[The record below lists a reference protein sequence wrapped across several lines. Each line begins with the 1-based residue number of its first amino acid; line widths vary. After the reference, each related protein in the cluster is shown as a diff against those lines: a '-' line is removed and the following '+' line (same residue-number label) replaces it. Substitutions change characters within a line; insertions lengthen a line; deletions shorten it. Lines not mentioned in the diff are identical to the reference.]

1 MITEI
6 RHIIFSNDELK
17 LLFRTVP
24 LEGLDPTRRV
34 ARAEVVEGPPP
45 SVRLHTQA
53 IAQNGT
59 GDADDDKKGGFEVR
73 LVESYQLA
81 RLIVAYC
88 RDKRIPLPKDAL
100 KTLHAQGDQLCFS
113 IMSSLS

>member
-17 LLFRTVP
+17 LVFQTVP
-24 LEGLDPTRRV
+24 LEGFDASRRILSIQ
-34 ARAEVVEGPPP
+34 VVEGPPP
-45 SVRLHTQA
+45 TVKLSSDLP
-53 IAQNGT
+53 T
-59 GDADDDKKGGFEVR
+59 GGGREEIQ
-73 LVESYQLA
+73 VESYQLA

-88 RDKRIPLPKDAL
+88 REKRIPLPKDAL

>member
-17 LLFRTVP
+17 LLFQTVP
-24 LEGLDPTRRV
+24 VEGYDKSRRITRIDVR
-34 ARAEVVEGPPP
+34 EGPPP
-45 SVRLHTQA
+45 TVHLQSEGAAALD
-53 IAQNGT
+53 I
-59 GDADDDKKGGFEVR
+59 
-73 LVESYQLA
+73 ESYQLA
-81 RLIVAYC
+81 RMIVAYC
-88 RDKRIPLPKDAL
+88 REKRIPLPKDAL

>member
-17 LLFRTVP
+17 LVFQTVP
-24 LEGLDPTRRV
+24 LEGFDTSRRITGIQ
-34 ARAEVVEGPPP
+34 VVEGPPP
-45 SVRLHTQA
+45 TVKLASDLA
-53 IAQNGT
+53 A
-59 GDADDDKKGGFEVR
+59 GGGREEIQ
-73 LVESYQLA
+73 VESYQLA

-88 RDKRIPLPKDAL
+88 REKRIPLPKDAL

>member
-17 LLFRTVP
+17 LLFQTVT
-24 LEGLDPTRRV
+24 LEGFDKSKRITRI
-34 ARAEVVEGPPP
+34 EVKEGPPP
-45 SVRLHTQA
+45 MVGLQSE
-53 IAQNGT
+53 
-59 GDADDDKKGGFEVR
+59 GGIHVE
-73 LVESYQLA
+73 VESYQLA
-81 RLIVAYC
+81 RMIVTYC
-88 RDKRIPLPKDAL
+88 REKRIPLPKDAL